1 MIVVWVL
8 NLRGQ
13 TAIETMIILAIT
25 LIMLIILF
33 SVAWN
38 QVTSDY
44 IIQQEKIGS
53 NTLELLKKEIND
65 VYFLGA
71 GATKDIVLSFP
82 ENIDYNASSIGGKTL
97 RLKVGENDVIVT
109 TDVVVRGNWP
119 SSSGQWLIKIVS
131 FGDFVSVSTD
141 LLSFSPT
148 QINRSINQGN
158 SESQIITITNFSSFS
173 AAYTFSIDSPSSGLT
188 ISSSDTGVVNFAALD
203 SGSITVNMSCS
214 NSANGDY
221 NGTLTFDSNVDVTY
235 PIFVTCL
242 SAQKKLALFPEDRN
256 IVASAG
262 TDTTSTMTVCN
273 NSTINFPSSTASI
286 LGTARNYV
294 STSFSSAIPAST
306 CVQLDLNVDTPVQGS
321 YAGTITVTASGF
333 SDTSDLNLQVG
344 AAVAS
349 SSSSNYWFMSVNDS
363 DLNHWFDYTGYVYQ
377 RVSEPAW
384 IPNGELDWNTSAIAD
399 NNSWKDANLVAY
411 YKFNETSGSKA
422 ADTANQHNG
431 TLTNGD
437 FSESGMWETYALDLS
452 STGNYVSLDDNS
464 DFTFGDGTNDKPFS
478 ISAWLYA
485 DSVNVSTGNWI
496 INKRAT
502 SNDEWQLLLWSGK
515 LRISMHS
522 QLTGAVNIAA
532 YGPTMPID
540 EWTHMVMTYD
550 GSKSESGIEFYV
562 NGELATVSQDTTG
575 GYVAMSD
582 GTSPVHI
589 GKAGWENNRYWDGLI
604 DELKIWDK
612 NLSQIEVTADYNS
625 FLNARFVDENIV
637 DAGASASWNS
647 IKINKDARFD
657 FGKELRLN
665 HSPDQNQIDENH
677 FLWDDNLVGVWHLN
691 ETSGTTFY
699 DSKDNNHGTGTDFD
713 GDEYAAGRWD
723 TNAILYDGADDTIDL
738 PIGFMFNLPRQF
750 SLSAWVRINSYTD
763 LLTIFGKQN
772 RGAQYVFDWLYVNS
786 GGAPGMALQDG
797 GIMSGNAVNFACSNT
812 ILDENMWY
820 HLTYTFSYPGEGKIY
835 VNGSL
840 ACSQTAAGHLDDLGG
855 TNWHIGSGNNRDYFN
870 GKIEE
875 VLFFDDELTVGEIS
889 KLYASQAEGYFDEGL
904 IGLWHL
910 NETSGT
916 NLVDS
921 SGNDNNAT
929 LVNSSGYTIG
939 LWDTNAIL
947 LDGVN
952 DYISAGDDNSLR
964 PLNVSLSAWFYP
976 TSLQST
982 DTHYVRLAK
991 KAYDMS
997 VSSPYISY
1005 GLVFNAAGDKIEAV
1019 ISEGAPDGTP
1029 DTSFDVNS
1037 WNHVVMT
1044 HDGTTLKMYRNGV
1057 LVESASKGA
1066 IQYSDGNFLIGQS
1079 YGTNLGRFKGKIEEV
1094 AAWGR
1099 SLTATEIND
1108 LYIKGV
1114 NRLDLNVYSCSSS
1127 SCIEQNRTSSQYSS
1141 MIGNNA
1147 LIDIS
1152 SLSDSQYLGFDILFK
1167 QTSGFEDRN
1176 ARTFSS
1182 SAYLA
1187 DVNISYSTS

>member
-1 MIVVWVL
+1 M
-8 NLRGQ
+8 RAQ
-13 TAIETMIILAIT
+13 TSIETMIILAIT

-33 SVAWN
+33 SIAWE

-44 IIQQEKIGS
+44 ILQQEKIGS
-53 NTLELLKKEIND
+53 RSLELLKNEIHD
-65 VYFLGA
+65 AYFLGA
-71 GATKDIVLSFP
+71 GTTKEIALTFP
-82 ENIDYNASSIGGKTL
+82 ENIDYNASSISGNSL
-97 RLKVGENDVIVT
+97 RLKVGENDIIIT
-109 TDVVVRGNWP
+109 TDVPIRGNWP

-141 LLSFSPT
+141 LLFFSPT
-148 QINRSINQGN
+148 QINRSINQG
-158 SESQIITITNFSSFS
+158 SSDSQVLTITNLSSSS

-188 ISSSDTGVVNFAALD
+188 ISSSDIGVVNFAASD
-203 SGSITVNMSCS
+203 SNTVTVNFNCS
-214 NSANGDY
+214 TTASGDY
-221 NGTLTFDSNVDVTY
+221 NGLLTFASGVDVTY

-242 SAQKKLALFPEDRN
+242 SAQKRLSLFPEDKN
-256 IVASAG
+256 IVTTAG
-262 TDTTSTMTVCN
+262 VDVNSTMTVCN
-273 NSTINFPSSTASI
+273 NSTINFPSSTTTI
-286 LGTARNYV
+286 LGTARDYI
-294 STSFSSAIPAST
+294 SSDFTSAISANT
-306 CVQLDLNVDTPVQGS
+306 CTTLDLVVDTPAQGS
-321 YAGTITVTASGF
+321 YTGTIKVTASGF

-344 AAVAS
+344 ATAAPS
-349 SSSSNYWFMSVNDS
+349 ATTYWFMSVNDR
-363 DLNHWFDYTGYVYQ
+363 DLNHWFDYNGFVFQ
-377 RVSEPAW
+377 RVSDSAW
-384 IPNGELDWNTSAIAD
+384 IPNGELNWNTSAIAD

-422 ADTANQHNG
+422 ADTANQHDG
-431 TLTNGD
+431 TLTNGG
-437 FSESGMWETYALDLS
+437 FSESGMWKTYALDLS

-464 DFTFGDGTNDKPFS
+464 DFTFGDGTNDTPFS

-502 SNDEWQLLLWSGK
+502 SNDEWQLLLWGGK
-515 LRISMHS
+515 LRVSMHS
-522 QLTGAVNIAA
+522 GGVGAVNIAA

-540 EWTHMVMTYD
+540 EWTHMVMIYD

-562 NGELATVSQDTTG
+562 NGNLATVSQDTTG
-575 GYVAMSD
+575 SYVAMSD

-625 FLNARFVDENIV
+625 FLNAKFVDENIV

-647 IKINKDARFD
+647 IKINKDLLFD

-699 DSKDNNHGTGTDFD
+699 DSKDNNDGTGTAFD
-713 GDEYAAGRWD
+713 GDEYTAGRWD
-723 TNAILYDGADDTIDL
+723 TNAIFYEGVNDTIDL

-772 RGAQYVFDWLYVNS
+772 RGAQYVFDWLYVNAS
-786 GGAPGMALQDG
+786 GAPGMALQDG

-929 LVNSSGYTIG
+929 LVGSSGYTTG

-952 DYISAGDDNSLR
+952 DYISVGDDASLE
-964 PLNVSLSAWFYP
+964 PLSVSLSAWFYP
-976 TSLQST
+976 TQLQPT
-982 DTHYVRLAK
+982 DTHYVRLVK

-997 VSSPYISY
+997 VSSPYVSY

-1044 HDGTTLKMYRNGV
+1044 HDGATLKIYRNGS
-1057 LVESASKGA
+1057 LVESTSKGA
-1066 IQYSDGNFLIGQS
+1066 IQYSDGNFLFGQS

-1099 SLTATEIND
+1099 SLTAAEITD

-1127 SCIEQNRTSSQYSS
+1127 GCTEQNRTSSQYSS
-1141 MIGNNA
+1141 MVGNNV

-1167 QTSGFEDRN
+1167 QTSGLDDRN
-1176 ARTFSS
+1176 AMTFLD